1 MTHVSHRGVFACLS
15 SFFQGQRLFKAL
27 KRSDDNGQQ
36 PEPPANHNAISEFYD
51 RYETPVHLAGGA
63 AGTGTLVAYLFS

>member
-1 MTHVSHRGVFACLS
+1 MQIQSAPKFN
-15 SFFQGQRLFKAL
+15 QPKAL
-27 KRSDDNGQQ
+27 KKSDDNGQQ